1 MTALAIAPATT
12 HAPSRRQARH
22 GSRRSGPAFLRFA
35 AMIAEARIHKA
46 RLEAEMYLN
55 RYRLRTKTDDDLPVI
70 L

>member
-1 MTALAIAPATT
+1 MTALATATT
-12 HAPSRRQARH
+12 RAVIKAVVRI
-22 GSRRSGPAFLRFA
+22 RSAVLGFS

-46 RLEAEMYLN
+46 RLEAETFQN